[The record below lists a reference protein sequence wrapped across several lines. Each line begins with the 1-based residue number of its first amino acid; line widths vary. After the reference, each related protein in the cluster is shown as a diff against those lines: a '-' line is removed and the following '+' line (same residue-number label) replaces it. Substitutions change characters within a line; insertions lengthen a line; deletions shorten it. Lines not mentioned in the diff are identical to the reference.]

1 MRCDEG
7 GRGASLHYPTS
18 TQVQLLNVRTILDT
32 VHRTTDDTMGRYG
45 LIHPPKHP
53 PQKHTLRL
61 QLRIIRYRRFRS
73 STRPSPSQANHSN
86 AETHQ
91 PRP

>member
-18 TQVQLLNVRTILDT
+18 TRVQLLNVRMILDT

-45 LIHPPKHP
+45 LIHP
-53 PQKHTLRL
+53 R
-61 QLRIIRYRRFRS
+61 
-73 STRPSPSQANHSN
+73 STRRRNTPSGCSY
-86 AETHQ
+86 E
-91 PRP
+91 